1 MNSVYNFIKD
11 NHVIAVVENA
21 YEKRSSTLNLAKY
34 ELFEIPELVT
44 KCTHLMKLYLNH
56 NEIKYVSIFPETFFR
71 INISLLLDIGKF

>member
-1 MNSVYNFIKD
+1 MNAVYNFIKD

-21 YEKRSSTLNLAKY
+21 HEKRSSTLNLAKY

-56 NEIKYVSIFPETFFR
+56 NEIKIVS
-71 INISLLLDIGKF
+71 D